1 MRNTLREMALR
12 LHRVTDDTRQL
23 RAAIRRTENLAR
35 PPARLSIGAIEIELR
50 LLDRSRPMITDTD
63 A

>member
-1 MRNTLREMALR
+1 MALR

-50 LLDRSRPMITDTD
+50 LLDRSRPTITDTD